1 MYSFGNLKSLH
12 YLVKEICSENSVNYE
27 FCAYSKDKDNQVYE
41 DGVIILTYMEKTR
54 KLTYNINSDC
64 IPEPIMFDADIIN
77 KVAMAISELK
87 ATD

>member
-1 MYSFGNLKSLH
+1 MYSFNNLKNLH
-12 YLVKEICSENSVNYE
+12 YLVKEMCSQNSVNYE

-41 DGVIILTYMEKTR
+41 DGVIILTYMKKER

-64 IPEPIMFDADIIN
+64 IPEPIMFDADIID
-77 KVAMAISELK
+77 KVAMAINELK